1 MPPTPPPVEA
11 SRHRR
16 LGWVAAIVL
25 LAVVTI
31 AVFTFVN
38 RDRERA
44 PTLQCVVVNTFPHD
58 PAAYCQG
65 LTFHQGS
72 LYEGT
77 GQYGRSS
84 IRRVDLATGK
94 IAQQRDLAGNMFGE
108 GITIWDK
115 SVIQLT
121 WKSRTAL
128 HYDVDSF
135 ELQRKTGYRGEGWGL
150 THDGTMLIMSDGTAT
165 LRFLDPTS
173 FSVKRRLTVR
183 DGTRRIIELNELEY
197 IEGKIYANI
206 WYEDRIARISPQ
218 TGQVE
223 AWIDLGKL
231 LPTKDR
237 PHDDAVLNGIAY
249 DAEQKRIFVTGKHW
263 PSIFEIR
270 VVE

>member
-1 MPPTPPPVEA
+1 VT
-11 SRHRR
+11 
-16 LGWVAAIVL
+16 AIVL
-25 LAVVTI
+25 LVALAI
-31 AVFTFVN
+31 ASFTFAN

-44 PTLQCVVVNTFPHD
+44 PTLQCEVVNTFPHD
-58 PAAYCQG
+58 PTAYCQG
-65 LTFHQGS
+65 LTFHKGS
-72 LYEGT
+72 LFEGT

-84 IRRVDLATGK
+84 LRRVELATGK
-94 IAQQRDLAGNMFGE
+94 ILQKRDLAGNMFGE
-108 GITIWDK
+108 GIAIWDR
-115 SVIQLT
+115 SIIQLT

-150 THDGTMLIMSDGTAT
+150 THDGTLLILSDGTAT
-165 LRFLDPTS
+165 LRFLDPSS
-173 FSVKRRLTVR
+173 FEVKGRLTVR
-183 DGTRRIIELNELEY
+183 DGTRRISELNELEY

-223 AWIDLGKL
+223 AWIDLAKL

-263 PSIFEIR
+263 PSVFEIR
-270 VVE
+270 VIE